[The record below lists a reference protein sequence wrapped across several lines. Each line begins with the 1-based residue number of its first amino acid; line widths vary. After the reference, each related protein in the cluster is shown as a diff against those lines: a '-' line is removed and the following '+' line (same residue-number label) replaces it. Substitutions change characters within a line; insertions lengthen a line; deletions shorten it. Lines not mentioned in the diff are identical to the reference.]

1 MDTIVKYNN
10 QFNQVALRNFSS
22 QELDLLISI
31 ASKVKEKGVKLVEI
45 PFFELKK
52 YINLK
57 SNLSNSKFMK
67 SVINVNKKLL
77 ALNFTFVEGN
87 IVDQFTLFKKFR
99 VDGNS
104 QILYVSV
111 NEDFFFLLNQLTSN
125 FTRFELKEF
134 VTLKSSYTKEFYRR
148 IKQFRKT
155 GFWKCSIEEFRNLL
169 DIPQK
174 YRIIDIDKY
183 VLKPIMKEL
192 GEEYNLKIEK
202 KYGFTGGRGRSRVV
216 GLEFR
221 FLKDSKE
228 KLEEAEKMKKNEDN
242 KTKTE
247 NKKKEVKIST
257 YPPKF
262 LGVSKTEEKKELSL
276 REKISEK
283 IEMIKDYMSKNN
295 AFLKEYTK
303 NGTRNND
310 TSLTKEMKNR
320 IEKKKKILDQ
330 LEIISDFSDDEI
342 DENLKEMAENL
353 LKG

>member
-216 GLEFR
+216 GFEFR

-228 KLEEAEKMKKNEDN
+228 KIEEAEKMKKNEDN

-247 NKKKEVKIST
+247 NKKKEVKVST

-330 LEIISDFSDDEI
+330 LEIIFDFSDDEI
-342 DENLKEMAENL
+342 DENLKEIAENL

>member
-216 GLEFR
+216 GFEFR

-228 KLEEAEKMKKNEDN
+228 KIEEAEKMKKNEDN

-342 DENLKEMAENL
+342 DENLKEIAENL
-353 LKG
+353 LKE

>member
-216 GLEFR
+216 GFEFR

-228 KLEEAEKMKKNEDN
+228 KIEEAEKMKKNEDN

-310 TSLTKEMKNR
+310 TSLTKEMRNR

>member
-216 GLEFR
+216 GFEFR

-262 LGVSKTEEKKELSL
+262 LGVSKTEEKKEISL

-303 NGTRNND
+303 NGTRNNN

-342 DENLKEMAENL
+342 DENLKEIAENL
-353 LKG
+353 LKE

>member
-31 ASKVKEKGVKLVEI
+31 ASKIKEKGVKLVEI

-216 GLEFR
+216 GFEFR

-276 REKISEK
+276 REKISKK

>member
-216 GLEFR
+216 GFEFR

-228 KLEEAEKMKKNEDN
+228 KIEEAEKMKRNEDN

>member
-1 MDTIVKYNN
+1 MDTI
-10 QFNQVALRNFSS
+10 
-22 QELDLLISI
+22 
-31 ASKVKEKGVKLVEI
+31 
-45 PFFELKK
+45 
-52 YINLK
+52 
-57 SNLSNSKFMK
+57 
-67 SVINVNKKLL
+67 
-77 ALNFTFVEGN
+77 
-87 IVDQFTLFKKFR
+87 FKKFR

-216 GLEFR
+216 GFEFR

-257 YPPKF
+257 YAPKF

-276 REKISEK
+276 REKISKK

-330 LEIISDFSDDEI
+330 LEIIFDFSDDEI
-342 DENLKEMAENL
+342 DENLKEIAENL